1 MPRLFPVLTRIG
13 PPRFT
18 RRFAR
23 DTRGIAA
30 VEFAFVVPIML
41 LMLVGTVEA
50 SRAIGIDRRL
60 SLVTTMVADLV
71 AREQKMNSADLT
83 AIYKIVNQVM
93 SPYDASSLKVSVIP
107 VKASPSDAALTK
119 VYASTTNRPSHNE
132 GAQPSKCSS
141 YSMTAGLLPK
151 GGSVIVVE
159 SSYTYEPIF
168 LNYVFGAASW
178 TDKALATP
186 RNSCVDFDSD
196 KCVSTC
202 F

>member
-13 PPRFT
+13 LSHFT
-18 RRFAR
+18 RKFAR
-23 DTRGIAA
+23 DARGIAA

-71 AREQKMNSADLT
+71 AREQKMTSADLT
-83 AIYKIVNQVM
+83 SIYKIVNQVM

-107 VKASPSDAALTK
+107 VKASPSDAAQTK

-151 GGSVIVVE
+151 GGSAIVVV

-186 RNSCVDFDSD
+186 RNSCVDFDND

>member
-1 MPRLFPVLTRIG
+1 MPRLSPVLNRIG
-13 PPRFT
+13 LPRIT

-23 DTRGIAA
+23 DARGVAV
-30 VEFAFVVPIML
+30 VEFALVVPIML
-41 LMLVGTVEA
+41 LMLIGAVEA
-50 SRAIGIDRRL
+50 SRAIGMDRRM

-71 AREQKMNSADLT
+71 AREQKMTSADLT

-107 VKASPSDAALTK
+107 VKASPSDAAQTK
-119 VYASTTNRPSHNE
+119 VYASTTNRPSHNG
-132 GAQPSKCSS
+132 GAEPSKCSS
-141 YSMTAGLLPK
+141 YSLTSALLPK
-151 GGSVIVVE
+151 GASVIVVE
-159 SSYTYEPIF
+159 TSYTYQPVF
-168 LNYVFGAASW
+168 LNYVFGAATW
-178 TDKALATP
+178 TDKAFATP

>member
-1 MPRLFPVLTRIG
+1 MPRHSPVLSRIG
-13 PPRFT
+13 LPRFT

-23 DTRGIAA
+23 DARGIAA
-30 VEFAFVVPIML
+30 VEFAFVAPIML
-41 LMLVGTVEA
+41 LMLIGTVEA

-71 AREQKMNSADLT
+71 AREQKMTSADLT
-83 AIYKIVNQVM
+83 SIYKIVNQVM

-107 VKASPSDAALTK
+107 VKASPSDAAQTK
-119 VYASTTNRPSHNE
+119 VYASTTNRPSHN
-132 GAQPSKCSS
+132 GATQPSKCSS
-141 YSMTAGLLPK
+141 YSLTAALLPK
-151 GGSVIVVE
+151 GASVVVVE
-159 SSYTYEPIF
+159 SSYTYQPIF

-178 TDKALATP
+178 TDKAFATP